1 MQLHRSLPPVSASS
15 LNRSTPLGLD
25 SGGLPTEDI
34 GHHEIPTT
42 ALEIRST
49 ESPFHDAGLDESQRD
64 FMN

>member
-1 MQLHRSLPPVSASS
+1 